1 MKQNNITIFNNDVF
15 GEVRA
20 ILVDEETY
28 FVGKDVA
35 TALGYKNPSEAL
47 NKHVDEED
55 KVQIPKRDL
64 QNCED
69 IGTKGATLINESGI
83 YSLIFGSKLE
93 SAKAFKR
100 WVTSEI
106 LPTLRRSGVVV
117 LEHAEEEAIDYQ
129 AKYGRYRIRK
139 TFTESKDL
147 RAEYEQYAAL
157 SKLERD
163 AKRID
168 NKERIKNCKTII
180 SVLEEKVANEVLT
193 LKPSELLAIQEL
205 ICDIQA
211 DITVLHNRLNGG
223 KKSAMTKKI
232 AKLEQELSVTQ
243 ENEEYYFIDSHPF
256 SENYMY
262 SYLDNKIVKS
272 APYHRWINKLH
283 LEKYLP
289 QEYPG
294 VDFTQPIRIT
304 LLYGHKEGMDTQ
316 NFGKSIIDQVAKFY
330 NFNDSLV
337 HECTQSLYGYV
348 GSYNEGYIY
357 LLIEN
362 I

>member
-1 MKQNNITIFNNDVF
+1 MKQNNMTIFNNDLF
-15 GEVRA
+15 GEIRA
-20 ILVDEETY
+20 VVVDEESY
-28 FVGKDVA
+28 FVGKDIA
-35 TALGYKNPSEAL
+35 AALGYKDTDQAVR
-47 NKHVDEED
+47 KHVDEED
-55 KVQIPKRDL
+55 KLSRQIDGSRKM
-64 QNCED
+64 
-69 IGTKGATLINESGI
+69 TLINESGV
-83 YSLIFGSKLE
+83 YSLIFGSKMEL
-93 SAKAFKR
+93 AKTFKR

-117 LEHAEEEAIDYQ
+117 LENAKEEAIDYQ

-147 RAEYEQYAAL
+147 RAEYEQYASL

-205 ICDIQA
+205 ICDIQS

-232 AKLEQELSVTQ
+232 AKLEQELLVTQ

-262 SYLDNKIVKS
+262 SYSEQGIVKS
-272 APYHRWINKLH
+272 AAYHRWINKLH

-289 QEYPG
+289 QELPE

-304 LLYGHKEGMDTQ
+304 LLYGHREGMDTQ
-316 NFGKSIIDQVAKFY
+316 NFGKSIIDQVSKYY
-330 NFNDSLV
+330 NFDDSLV
-337 HECTQSLYGYV
+337 HECTQSLHSYV
-348 GSYNEGYIY
+348 DSYNEGYIY
-357 LLIEN
+357 ILIEN